1 MSKSQDIQAFSGSS
15 LNNDS
20 NDTLVIIC
28 YNSDEEKYFFLQ
40 YEAEEDIYD
49 DEIACK
55 LSIWRKSY
63 ISFLENKINGIEYE
77 YE

>member
-1 MSKSQDIQAFSGSS
+1 MSKSQDIQAFNDSS

-20 NDTLVIIC
+20 NDTLIIIC
-28 YNSDEEKYFFLQ
+28 YNSDEEEYFLQ
-40 YEAEEDIYD
+40 YEVEEDIYD
-49 DEIACK
+49 DEIACN

>member
-28 YNSDEEKYFFLQ
+28 YNSDEEEHFLQ
-40 YEAEEDIYD
+40 YEVEEDIYD
-49 DEIACK
+49 DEIACN

>member
-1 MSKSQDIQAFSGSS
+1 MNKSQDIQAFSGLS

-20 NDTLVIIC
+20 NDALTIIY
-28 YNSDEEKYFFLQ
+28 YNSGEEENYFFQ
-40 YEAEEDIYD
+40 YEAEVDIYD

-55 LSIWRKSY
+55 FSIWRKSY